1 SAMSS
6 RSVIKP
12 FILSLVIIPIVF
24 AAVLSTSGRV
34 RADRFT
40 DWVFAVMVLLEM
52 VILWGA
58 IKARELFSPSDAG
71 HMTWSLIVGFLLIRL
86 LGECR
91 LLTLTFNLVDT
102 RGLESATAGR
112 FFYVVGL
119 RYLYTLSDVFFIGA
133 LVNTVRSYRGTG
145 LKFELISR
153 DYVYIA
159 LVWLIPIVTFINR
172 ENLGLASLTGA
183 DSYIPVYRL
192 IAVFVGAI
200 IATMCVAVRRYAL
213 QMGGGAVSRV
223 WNAVVI
229 AGIARDA
236 SFLALALLSSRW
248 PSGAKFAEQWLLWTF
263 AGCWLIAALRQQ
275 EVLPRV
281 PAREYVPA

>member
-1 SAMSS
+1 MKSG
-6 RSVIKP
+6 SVIKP
-12 FILSLVIIPIVF
+12 FVLSLIVMPIAF
-24 AAVLSTSGRV
+24 AIVLAAGGRAT
-34 RADRFT
+34 ADRFT
-40 DWVFAVMVLLEM
+40 DSVFAVMVLMEM
-52 VILWGA
+52 VILWRA
-58 IKARELFSPSDAG
+58 TEARKLFSPTDAG
-71 HMTWSLIVGFLLIRL
+71 HLTWSLIVGFLFVRL

-91 LLTLTFNLVDT
+91 LLTLTFGLVDAKA
-102 RGLESATAGR
+102 LESATAIR
-112 FFYVVGL
+112 FFYVVAL

-133 LVNTVRSYRGTG
+133 LINTVRSYKGTG
-145 LKFELISR
+145 LKFELVSR

-159 LVWLIPIVTFINR
+159 LVWIIPIVTYFNR
-172 ENLGLASLTGA
+172 ANLGLASLTGA

-192 IAVFVGAI
+192 VAVFVGAI
-200 IATMCVAVRRYAL
+200 IATMCVAIRRYAL

-223 WNAVVI
+223 WTSVVI

-281 PAREYVPA
+281 PAREYAPA